1 MESNI
6 KERSIIFSG
15 RQFYRDKFEN
25 EVTIQA
31 DDFDTIEASEK
42 NSDVVKMFQDKELQN
57 EDSEKSKNRRGIWF
71 SEDKVLL
78 GKRLL
83 VSFTE
88 FLSTLASWPWPPE
101 NSWS

>member
-1 MESNI
+1 MESNV

-15 RQFYRDKFEN
+15 RQFYRDRFEN

-42 NSDVVKMFQDKELQN
+42 NSDVVKMFRDEELED
-57 EDSEKSKNRRGIWF
+57 EDSEKSKNRRGIWL

-83 VSFTE
+83 VSFPQLFCRLE
-88 FLSTLASWPWPPE
+88 L
-101 NSWS
+101 